1 MLKLNRRMSMKHAAS
16 HGTLTVEY
24 ICKIIQNKAVC
35 PDTDIISQ
43 VQNTFEEQ
51 QLDFSLK

>member
-1 MLKLNRRMSMKHAAS
+1 MLKLNRRMSMKHTAT
-16 HGTLTVEY
+16 HGTLAIEH
-24 ICKIIQNKAVC
+24 ILKSIQNKAIC

-51 QLDFSLK
+51 QLHFSLT